1 MEIRKFRPNDLK
13 RVFEIENMSFD
24 QSYGINMFQQLYEMG
39 IGFLVAEEDGYVIG
53 YVMFWIKYENQ
64 GHIISIAI
72 DKNYRR
78 LGAGTQ
84 LLVKAIAILSLLR
97 IDAIYLEVKESNEG
111 AVKFYENFHFKKPG
125 VDVPRGRIRFL
136 PVYPRVRLPLY
147 RLRLFL
153 ADHRRRAV
161 FSG

>member
-1 MEIRKFRPNDLK
+1 MIIRKFVPTDVK

-39 IGFLVAEEDGYVIG
+39 IGFLVAEEDGYV
-53 YVMFWIKYENQ
+53 KYEFQ
-64 GHIISIAI
+64 GHIISIAV

-97 IDAIYLEVKESNEG
+97 LDTIYLEVNENNTG
-111 AVKFYENFHFKKPG
+111 AVEFYKNFNFKIDRIVPGYYENG
-125 VDVPRGRIRFL
+125 DGAIVM
-136 PVYPRVRLPLY
+136 YLPL
-147 RLRLFL
+147 RE
-153 ADHRRRAV
+153 
-161 FSG
+161 SGVSQD